1 MALRRLVYAILFYT
15 GSVGYVVLGTI
26 MAFLSK
32 ELLARITENWSWY
45 QHRCMA
51 AIGGVTVRIEGELPR
66 EPFLFA
72 IKHESYFETID
83 MPRLFN
89 RPAVIAK
96 GELLKIPLWG
106 VVASRYG
113 VIGIDRAGGA
123 KELRTLMKVGRVMAA
138 AGRPIVIFPE
148 GTRVA
153 PGEAP
158 PLRSGFAGLY
168 KLLGLPVVPIA
179 VDSAQFVNRDG
190 LPIKKGA
197 ITYKIGETIPPGL
210 PREEAERR
218 VHAAINALNSVDAQ
232 PST

>member
-1 MALRRLVYAILFYT
+1 MVLRRILYAVAFYGGSIVYVL
-15 GSVGYVVLGTI
+15 LGTI
-26 MAFLSK
+26 MAFVNR
-32 ELLARITENWSWY
+32 ELLARIAENWSWY

-51 AIGGVTVRIEGELPR
+51 AIGGVRVKIVGDLPR

-72 IKHESYFETID
+72 IKHESYFETMD
-83 MPRLFN
+83 MPRLFD

-96 GELLKIPLWG
+96 AELLKIPLWG
-106 VVASRYG
+106 VVAARFG

-123 KELRTLMKVGRVMAA
+123 KELRALMKSGRAMAA

-168 KLLGLPVVPIA
+168 KLLNIAVVPIA
-179 VDSAQFVNRDG
+179 LDSSAFVDRNG
-190 LPIKKGA
+190 MPIRRGA
-197 ITYKIGETIPPGL
+197 ITYLIGETIPPGL
-210 PREEAERR
+210 PREEAEAR
-218 VHAAINALNSVDAQ
+218 VHAAINALNDGTSQALR
-232 PST
+232 